1 MHALLL
7 ALALLTQADG
17 KLPPPPVRIALEEGQ
32 QYHTNMDCLRLAL
45 KDARKLAED
54 GLDPRFTFY
63 VAVPAWSN
71 PRSAFQQVAQV
82 NNSTITRT
90 SNRPRPRM
98 LTDEQ
103 TGATVIATDLEKL
116 AAKPE
121 QVHELKAI
129 HERLAPFDS
138 YFNQE
143 VILSHEDVFP
153 IDPSYTPGQD
163 VEILLI
169 DKTWGKAT
177 FKGKEGSKIIV
188 LYRGAP
194 TPCQAANVR
203 PIKVDVVA
211 KPALRTFTAEAYLNP
226 DDQQEGAELFKIT
239 HSNVPIMR
247 LEEYVTFGG
256 NAVDGG
262 QYYERLGVEKNLQD
276 TIAKFCGFDPARKVQ
291 RVADALKTAQEIQR
305 KEGGKRSILQIAA
318 EFDLELAKS
327 KAVIRKSVVTK
338 RQRMFLIV
346 SGSNLAPA
354 DGQQA
359 VTITF
364 DISQDNTNPDSDP
377 NRQLGI
383 YETYDGGEAI
393 FHLPN
398 GNLGYLV
405 FDAKDL
411 LIPSVPDNVAY
422 DSECWKV
429 RADIGTARV
438 AAGVVV
444 CANCHD
450 SKPNNLG
457 WQPIRNDVYESLQGL
472 THLLG
477 SAKKGTKAFD
487 NLQEVQRLASAYRAP
502 TEQLNR
508 MLDGFRITYQRAAG
522 ESTGALESSHVVR
535 GLADSYFGYW
545 ADDVTPQIAVLEL
558 TGKWM
563 KREDARAFLIRN
575 IEPNLDRDIAYL
587 LREDINIDALKRGE
601 DLVSSQWRTLY
612 PNTAERLLFAKPQP
626 AEEPAVGKK

>member
-7 ALALLTQADG
+7 TLALLTQVDG
-17 KLPPPPVRIALEEGQ
+17 RLPPPPVRVALQEGK
-32 QYHTNMDCLRLAL
+32 QYHTNLDCLRLAL
-45 KDARKLAED
+45 EDARAQVKN

-63 VAVPAWSN
+63 VAVPAWSD
-71 PRSAFQQVAQV
+71 PRSAFQQVAHV
-82 NNSTITRT
+82 NNHTITRT

-98 LTDEQ
+98 LQDET
-103 TGATVIATDLEKL
+103 TGATVIATDLERL
-116 AAKPE
+116 ATKPE
-121 QVHELKAI
+121 QVFELKQI

-143 VILSHEDVFP
+143 VIVAGHEVIP
-153 IDPSYTPGQD
+153 IDPGYQPGQE

-169 DKTWGKAT
+169 DKTWGKAI

-203 PIKVDVVA
+203 PVKVEVVV
-211 KPALRTFTAEAYLNP
+211 KPVVRTFTAEAYLNP
-226 DDQQEGAELFKIT
+226 DDQQEGAELFKLT

-247 LEEYVTFGG
+247 LEEYITFGMSS
-256 NAVDGG
+256 VDGG
-262 QYYERLGVEKNLQD
+262 QYYERLGAEKNLQD
-276 TIAKFCGFDPARKVQ
+276 TIAKFCGFDAARKVQ

-305 KEGGKRSILQIAA
+305 KEGGKRSILQIAS
-318 EFDLELAKS
+318 EFDPELAKS

-338 RQRMFLIV
+338 RQRMFLFV

-354 DGQQA
+354 DGQQGVA
-359 VTITF
+359 VTF
-364 DISQDNTNPDSDP
+364 DISQDNTSPDSDP

-383 YETYDGGEAI
+383 FETYDGGEAI

-398 GNLGYLV
+398 ANLGYLV
-405 FDAKDL
+405 FDAKDV
-411 LIPSVPDNVAY
+411 LIASVPDNVAFNHAAQKY
-422 DSECWKV
+422 
-429 RADIGTARV
+429 RADIGTGRV
-438 AAGVVV
+438 DSMS
-444 CANCHD
+444 CAICHD
-450 SKPNNLG
+450 FKPENLG
-457 WQPIRNDVYESLQGL
+457 WQPVRNDVYESLQGL

-477 SAKKGTKAFD
+477 GAKKGTKAFD
-487 NLQEVQRLASAYRAP
+487 NLQEVQQLASAYRAP

-508 MLDGFRITYQRAAG
+508 MLDSWRITYQRAVG
-522 ESTGALESSHVVR
+522 ESTGATESSHVVR

-563 KREDARAFLIRN
+563 KKEEARAFLIQN

-587 LREDINIDALKRGE
+587 LREDINIDALKRGD
-601 DLVSSQWRTLY
+601 DLVASQWRALY
-612 PNTAERLLFAKPQP
+612 PNTAERLLFAKPKP
-626 AEEPAVGKK
+626 AEKEPAAGQK